1 MSNTKIY
8 VVKRSDGKY
17 YNHIDNFFPS
27 RLSLGTYS
35 PKKSDMEGL
44 IKLKGFQDCEV
55 DEVLEEDWTKD
66 MATLTTSTIIQIDSL
81 RRKLDNIR
89 YILPTVSGM
98 NKNIK
103 NFLQNT
109 SEKLKIINP
118 IFKEFIEKKEDAT
131 DEVTQIYDEF
141 IHEIA
146 ELEMWQLGEVTAVIK
161 AYKKDKSS
169 VLGITKKIIKN

>member
-1 MSNTKIY
+1 
-8 VVKRSDGKY
+8 
-17 YNHIDNFFPS
+17 
-27 RLSLGTYS
+27 
-35 PKKSDMEGL
+35 
-44 IKLKGFQDCEV
+44 
-55 DEVLEEDWTKD
+55 
-66 MATLTTSTIIQIDSL
+66 
-81 RRKLDNIR
+81 
-89 YILPTVSGM
+89 M

-146 ELEMWQLGEVTAVIK
+146 ELEMWQLGEVTSVIK